1 MIRKAP
7 EITRTQR
14 REGRSVD
21 PTDPVEPHIPGEQPA
36 VVSPSL
42 ADAESMSYQPP
53 TAAAPASAGVAPV
66 MRTHTPGVLIASG
79 VILLVLAVLALL
91 WTVLFFVYG
100 ALITSITSAVQ
111 SDRAQFGSVQ
121 FGPMAEAM
129 RPVLYALAFVI
140 FCLALA
146 HLGAGIGVLGRRGW
160 ARITGLVLAVLGLGA
175 NLLGLISILASAGSA
190 RQQVLSS
197 GVEVDPVPGIVFAAV
212 IFISFGAAY
221 FFVLITLARRGR
233 DFM

>member
-1 MIRKAP
+1 MPSNAEPMPPGAP
-7 EITRTQR
+7 AY
-14 REGRSVD
+14 
-21 PTDPVEPHIPGEQPA
+21 PA
-36 VVSPSL
+36 AGAS
-42 ADAESMSYQPP
+42 
-53 TAAAPASAGVAPV
+53 TAAAVRP
-66 MRTHTPGVLIASG
+66 HTPGVVIASG

-111 SDRAQFGSVQ
+111 SDPQEFGSVR

-129 RPVLYALAFVI
+129 RPVLYAVAFVI

-146 HLGAGIGVLGRRGW
+146 PLAAGIGVLGRRGW

-175 NLLGLISILASAGSA
+175 NLLGLVSILASASYT
-190 RQQVLSS
+190 RQELLNN
-197 GVEVDPVPGIVFAAV
+197 GVTVDPVPGIVLTAV